1 MRGAKNDRGVHEVSE
16 VSNEVSG
23 TQEPAPGCQAVKH
36 RMVDGRA
43 AEPSLGGMANLLSG
57 KSFPINII
65 NSVTLGTPD
74 TVDELLQ
81 DPPPRPLHQETTS
94 EVLPTPSPTKNT
106 RIPGECEHPGPNGG
120 MDGSW
125 TKPTVQTEVRTQVED
140 GHPTPDS
147 TTAEGKAVV
156 KGGSRVVEAK
166 ETKGSVSGRVKCV
179 YRRGG
184 ICVEHREGA
193 RKHFR
198 PVITRERGSG
208 GEEVIKKSRKMFYVY
223 DLDLTGRRRMTQPR
237 LSFGS
242 TPDRSSGTRDTK
254 QEISNFSDAS
264 KVGQTPSKQ
273 GDVRTEEV
281 DEN

>member
-1 MRGAKNDRGVHEVSE
+1 M
-16 VSNEVSG
+16 
-23 TQEPAPGCQAVKH
+23 
-36 RMVDGRA
+36 
-43 AEPSLGGMANLLSG
+43 
-57 KSFPINII
+57 
-65 NSVTLGTPD
+65 
-74 TVDELLQ
+74 
-81 DPPPRPLHQETTS
+81 
-94 EVLPTPSPTKNT
+94 
-106 RIPGECEHPGPNGG
+106 
-120 MDGSW
+120 
-125 TKPTVQTEVRTQVED
+125 
-140 GHPTPDS
+140 
-147 TTAEGKAVV
+147 
-156 KGGSRVVEAK
+156 
-166 ETKGSVSGRVKCV
+166 

-184 ICVEHREGA
+184 ICVEHWEGA

-198 PVITRERGSG
+198 QVMTRERDSG